1 MVSKI
6 TDAKWIGRNKE
17 EFFLMFKAVQG
28 LSTLLEICHEPQHA
42 GAKKQKRVEFFKHMD
57 QSLVEMRNRFHLSRD
72 LPLHASYILVQ
83 RLRRRCENGFVVVG
97 LFNNIPS

>member
-57 QSLVEMRNRFHLSRD
+57 
-72 LPLHASYILVQ
+72 
-83 RLRRRCENGFVVVG
+83 
-97 LFNNIPS
+97 